1 MFVAKGF
8 AQSGRSLFSG
18 TSAMLRTIFVAL
30 VVAANFA
37 VGQLAAQDWAEKMF
51 NKVEHDFG
59 TVARGAETIYRFE
72 ITNLYKQ
79 PMKILGVRSSCGC
92 TSPTI
97 ENNTINTY
105 QKAFLVAKFNTHTFV
120 GLHGATLTVSFG
132 APYPAE
138 VQVRVHGN
146 IRGDVVFSPG
156 AIEFGKVDEG
166 ELREQRINVSYAG
179 RADWKIVDITNDN
192 DYFEVEMAEAPRTSG
207 KVNYNLTV
215 RLKDNVPVG
224 FIKDQLTV
232 VTNDRRTDS
241 QRIPLFVGGHVVPE
255 ISVTPETLVLG
266 NVKAGEPITKKVV
279 VRGKKP
285 FKILDVNC
293 GDNCFSFNTD
303 QESKELHL
311 VEITYRPGDQAGPVK
326 VPVTITT
333 DRPNRTAGLTVS
345 AEVIAPPTPPASQ
358 VEVEVGKQSVIES
371 NDAQVAETASV
382 Q

>member
-1 MFVAKGF
+1 MPVAKGF
-8 AQSGRSLFSG
+8 AQSGRSRFLG
-18 TSAMLRTIFVAL
+18 TYAMLRTICLAL

-37 VGQLAAQDWAEKMF
+37 VSQLPAQEWAEKMF
-51 NKVEHDFG
+51 NTKEHDFG

-97 ENNTINTY
+97 ENNTIGTY
-105 QKAFLVAKFNTHTFV
+105 EKAYLVAKFNTHTFV
-120 GLHGATLTVSFG
+120 GMHGATLTVTFG

-146 IRGDVVFSPG
+146 IRGDVVIAPG
-156 AIEFGKVDEG
+156 AVEFGKVDEG
-166 ELREQRINVSYAG
+166 EVREQRINVSYAG
-179 RADWKIVDITNDN
+179 RSDWKIVDVTNDN
-192 DYFEVEMAEAPRTSG
+192 DYFEVEMEEAPRTMG
-207 KVNYNLTV
+207 KVNYNLIV

-224 FIKDQLTV
+224 FVKDQLTI
-232 VTNDRRTDS
+232 VTNDQRADS
-241 QRIPLFVGGHVVPE
+241 QRIPLFVGGQVVPE

-311 VEITYRPGDQAGPVK
+311 VEITYRPGDQPGAVK

-333 DRPNRTAGLTVS
+333 DRPNRTAALTVS
-345 AEVIAPPTPPASQ
+345 AEVIAPAVAPSATQ
-358 VEVEVGKQSVIES
+358 VEVSKQTIADPQNSEVT
-371 NDAQVAETASV
+371 ETASV

>member
-1 MFVAKGF
+1 MFVANGF
-8 AQSGRSLFSG
+8 AQSGRSSLSG
-18 TSAMLRTIFVAL
+18 TIAMLRTIFVAL
-30 VVAANFA
+30 VVGFQFSIS
-37 VGQLAAQDWAEKMF
+37 QLPAQEWAEKMF
-51 NKVEHDFG
+51 NKMEHDFG
-59 TVARGAETIYRFE
+59 TVARGAETVYRFE

-105 QKAFLVAKFNTHTFV
+105 EKAYLVAKFNTHTFV

-132 APYPAE
+132 APFPAE

-146 IRGDVVFSPG
+146 IRGDVVISPG
-156 AIEFGKVDEG
+156 AVEFGKVDEG
-166 ELREQRINVSYAG
+166 EVREQRINVSYAG
-179 RADWKIVDITNDN
+179 RADWKIMDITNDN
-192 DYFEVEMAEAPRTSG
+192 DYFEVEMEEAPRTTG
-207 KVNYNLTV
+207 KVNYNLLV

-224 FIKDQLTV
+224 FVKDQLTI
-232 VTNDRRTDS
+232 VTNDRRADS
-241 QRIPLFVGGHVVPE
+241 QRIPLFIGGQVVPE

-266 NVKAGEPITKKVV
+266 SVKAGEPITKKVV

-303 QESKELHL
+303 QESKVLHL
-311 VEITYRPGDQAGPVK
+311 VEITYRPGDQPGPVK

-333 DRPNRTAGLTVS
+333 DRPNRNAALTVS
-345 AEVIAPPTPPASQ
+345 AEVIAPPAAPPTQ
-358 VEVEVGKQSVIES
+358 VEVGKQTIVDPQQS
-371 NDAQVAETASV
+371 QVVDTASV
-382 Q
+382 QQ

>member
-1 MFVAKGF
+1 MLVAKGF
-8 AQSGRSLFSG
+8 AQSGRSFFSG
-18 TSAMLRTIFVAL
+18 TSAMLRTIFLAL
-30 VVAANFA
+30 VVCAQFA
-37 VGQLAAQDWAEKMF
+37 LGPLAAQEWAEKMF
-51 NKVEHDFG
+51 NKMEHDFG

-105 QKAFLVAKFNTHTFV
+105 EKAYLVAKFNTHTFV

-192 DYFEVEMAEAPRTSG
+192 DYFEVEMEEAPRTSG
-207 KVNYNLTV
+207 KVNYNLIV
-215 RLKDNVPVG
+215 RLKDNVPTG

-232 VTNDRRTDS
+232 ITNDNRADS

-266 NVKAGEPITKKVV
+266 NVKAGEPVTRKVV

-293 GDNCFSFNTD
+293 GDNCFSFNSD

-311 VEITYRPGDQAGPVK
+311 VEITYRPGDQPGPVK

-333 DRPNRTAGLTVS
+333 DRPNRNAALTVS
-345 AEVIAPPTPPASQ
+345 AEVIAAPAPPATQ
-358 VEVEVGKQSVIES
+358 AEAGKQSVVPAE
-371 NDAQVAETASV
+371 NLQVADTASV
-382 Q
+382 K

>member
-1 MFVAKGF
+1 M
-8 AQSGRSLFSG
+8 
-18 TSAMLRTIFVAL
+18 RTLLPAL
-30 VVAANFA
+30 IVIAHFA
-37 VGQLAAQDWAEKMF
+37 VGQLAAQEWAEKMF
-51 NKVEHDFG
+51 NKLEHDFG

-120 GLHGATLTVSFG
+120 GLHGATLTVTFG
-132 APYPAE
+132 APFPAE

-146 IRGDVVFSPG
+146 IRGDVVFTPG

-166 ELREQRINVSYAG
+166 EVREQRINVSYAG

-192 DYFEVEMAEAPRTSG
+192 DYFEVQMEEAPRTSG
-207 KVNYNLTV
+207 KVNYNLYV

-266 NVKAGEPITKKVV
+266 NVKAGEPVTRKVV

-285 FKILDVNC
+285 FRILDVNC
-293 GDNCFSFNTD
+293 GDNCFSFDTD
-303 QESKELHL
+303 KDSKELHL
-311 VEITYRPGDQAGPVK
+311 VEITYRPGDQPGPVK

-345 AEVIAPPTPPASQ
+345 AEVIAAPSPPVTQA
-358 VEVEVGKQSVIES
+358 ETGNQSVLPAK
-371 NDAQVAETASV
+371 DLQVADSASV
-382 Q
+382 P

>member
-1 MFVAKGF
+1 
-8 AQSGRSLFSG
+8 
-18 TSAMLRTIFVAL
+18 MLRTVILSFIVS
-30 VVAANFA
+30 ANFA
-37 VGQLAAQDWAEKMF
+37 LGHLGAQDWAEKMF
-51 NKVEHDFG
+51 NTLEHDFG

-72 ITNLYKQ
+72 ITNVYKQ

-97 ENNTINTY
+97 ENNTVNTY
-105 QKAFLVAKFNTHTFV
+105 EKAYLVAKFNTHTFV

-132 APYPAE
+132 GPFPAE

-146 IRGDVVFSPG
+146 IRGDVVISPG
-156 AIEFGKVDEG
+156 AVEFGKVDEG
-166 ELREQRINVSYAG
+166 EIREQRINVSYAG
-179 RADWKIVDITNDN
+179 RQDWKITDVTNDN
-192 DYFEVEMAEAPRTSG
+192 DYFEVEMQEAPRTMG

-224 FIKDQLTV
+224 FIKDQLTL
-232 VTNDRRTDS
+232 VTNDSRSDS
-241 QRIPLFVGGHVVPE
+241 QRFPLFIGGQVVPE

-266 NVKAGEPITKKVV
+266 SVKAGEPITKKVV

-303 QESKELHL
+303 QESKVMHL
-311 VEITYRPGDQAGPVK
+311 VEITYRPGDQPGPVK

-333 DRPNRTAGLTVS
+333 DRPNRNAALTVS
-345 AEVIAPPTPPASQ
+345 AEVIAEPAATTPPTP
-358 VEVEVGKQSVIES
+358 VEVGKQTIVTPQE
-371 NDAQVAETASV
+371 AQVANTASN
-382 Q
+382 

>member
-1 MFVAKGF
+1 
-8 AQSGRSLFSG
+8 
-18 TSAMLRTIFVAL
+18 MLRIIFVAL
-30 VVAANFA
+30 VVATQFA

-132 APYPAE
+132 APFPAE

-179 RADWKIVDITNDN
+179 RADWKIVDVTNDN
-192 DYFEVEMAEAPRTSG
+192 DYFEVEMQEAPRISG
-207 KVNYNLTV
+207 KVNYNLIV

-232 VTNDRRTDS
+232 VTNDRRADS

-303 QESKELHL
+303 QDSKEMHL
-311 VEITYRPGDQAGPVK
+311 VEITYRPGDQPGPVK

-333 DRPNRTAGLTVS
+333 DRPNRTAALTVS
-345 AEVIAPPTPPASQ
+345 AEVIAAPAPPATQ
-358 VEVEVGKQSVIES
+358 AEVDNQSVVPAK
-371 NDAQVAETASV
+371 DLQVVDTASV
-382 Q
+382 P

>member
-1 MFVAKGF
+1 
-8 AQSGRSLFSG
+8 
-18 TSAMLRTIFVAL
+18 MLRTVSL
-30 VVAANFA
+30 VLIVLAQFA
-37 VGQLAAQDWAEKMF
+37 VSPLSAQEWAEKMF
-51 NKVEHDFG
+51 NKMEHDFG
-59 TVARGAETIYRFE
+59 TVARGAETVYRFE
-72 ITNLYKQ
+72 ITNIYKQ

-105 QKAFLVAKFNTHTFV
+105 EKAYLVAKFNTHTFV
-120 GLHGATLTVSFG
+120 GLHGATLTVTFG
-132 APYPAE
+132 APFPAE

-146 IRGDVVFSPG
+146 IRGDVVFTPG

-166 ELREQRINVSYAG
+166 EVREQRINVSYAG

-192 DYFEVEMAEAPRTSG
+192 DYFEVEMEEAPRAFG
-207 KVNYNLTV
+207 KVSYNLVV
-215 RLKDNVPVG
+215 RLKDNVPAG

-232 VTNDRRTDS
+232 VTNDRRADS

-266 NVKAGEPITKKVV
+266 NVKAGEPVTRKVV

-303 QESKELHL
+303 DESKELHL
-311 VEITYRPGDQAGPVK
+311 VEITYRPGDQPGPVK

-333 DRPNRTAGLTVS
+333 DRPNRNAGLTVS
-345 AEVIAPPTPPASQ
+345 AEVIAAPAPAATQ
-358 VEVEVGKQSVIES
+358 AEVGNQSVVPAAS
-371 NDAQVAETASV
+371 MQVADSASV
-382 Q
+382 P